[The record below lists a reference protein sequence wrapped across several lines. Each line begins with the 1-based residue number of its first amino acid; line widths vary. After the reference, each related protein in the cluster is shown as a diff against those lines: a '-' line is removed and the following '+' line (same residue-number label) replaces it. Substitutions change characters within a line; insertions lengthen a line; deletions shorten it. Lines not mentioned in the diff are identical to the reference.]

1 MSSQLGET
9 SEFYRRILEQ
19 SRAVIIAV
27 VDARLDLVYINESVF
42 EVTGYSHELFLN
54 RTVHWN
60 DIVVQEDLQ
69 KIRYYHRRRSAGDKD
84 VPDQYEVRIVDRNGL
99 HRNLVLQVG
108 NYLDAG
114 NLVITLF
121 DISHWKRY
129 EERLLGNE
137 EKLKAMVEL
146 SREITLVV
154 NESMTI
160 EYAGGAVVSL
170 LGYRPEALNTRNF
183 RDFIHS
189 EDIDRVSAL
198 FLSGITE
205 MSTFDILDF
214 RLRNTDD
221 EWVHMEANCN
231 NQLNN
236 HRISGVIV
244 TLRDISARKVAEE
257 KAQFYEHYDYL
268 TRLPNRRMFFERLG
282 LELRH
287 IKRRST
293 TFAVLCFGVDRFK
306 EVNDLFGP
314 KIGDRLLVEIGKIL
328 SRSFRKDDSVSR
340 LEGDKFGVL
349 VTDVNRT
356 DHVLEIV
363 KKILEV
369 FKEPIGILGERIRV
383 SVSIGVAVYPDDG
396 FNEEM
401 LVKNSETALFMAKE
415 RGKSTYQMYNRRL
428 HSSIQARRTL
438 ERQFEQAL
446 GGNEFHALFQP
457 KVDRKGR
464 IIGAEALA
472 RWNSPELGQIPPDQF
487 IPVAESSGLII
498 PFGREILD
506 LALREWQR
514 CVCAGEGEE
523 KPVLAV
529 NLSPFQ
535 FGHPDLVRDIQR
547 ALEKTGFDPALLE
560 LEITETGIMRD
571 QDEAEKKLL
580 QLNEMGVSI
589 AIDDFGTGYS
599 SLKKIKDFPVGTIKI
614 DKSFLEN
621 LNFSRKSSTI
631 INAII
636 GLSHDLGFS
645 VVAEGVETLDQ
656 LEFLQEA
663 GCNIYQGYLFDKPL
677 AIEELASR
685 FTVRYYPVLLNAGS

>member
-1 MSSQLGET
+1 MSSQLRET
-9 SEFYRRILEQ
+9 PHFYRRVLSQ
-19 SRAVIIAV
+19 SKAVIIAV
-27 VDARLDLVYINESVF
+27 MNAKLDLVYINDSVA
-42 EVTGYSHELFLN
+42 EVTGYPSELFISGA
-54 RTVHWN
+54 VHWN
-60 DIVVQEDLQ
+60 ELIVQEDYQ
-69 KIRYYHRRRSAGDKD
+69 KIQYYHRRRLAGDKD
-84 VPDQYEVRIVDRNGL
+84 VPDQYEIRIIDRNGL

-108 NYLDAG
+108 DYVDAG
-114 NLVITLF
+114 YFVITLF

-146 SREITLVV
+146 SREITLVA
-154 NESMTI
+154 NESMVI
-160 EYAGGAVVSL
+160 EYAGGAVLPL
-170 LGYRPEALNTRNF
+170 LGYRTEILNANNLRDLVHPE
-183 RDFIHS
+183 DV
-189 EDIDRVSAL
+189 DRVSAIYL
-198 FLSGITE
+198 TGITE
-205 MSTFDILDF
+205 ASTFDILDF
-214 RLRNTDD
+214 RLRNFDD

-236 HRISGVIV
+236 HRISGVII
-244 TLRDISARKVAEE
+244 TLRDISARKVAEA

-314 KIGDRLLVEIGKIL
+314 KIGDRLLMEIGKIL
-328 SRSFRKDDSVSR
+328 SKSFRRDDSVSR

-349 VTDVNRT
+349 LTDVSRT
-356 DHVLEIV
+356 EHVLDIV
-363 KKILEV
+363 KKTLDL
-369 FKEPIGILGERIRV
+369 FAEPVTILGERIRV

-401 LVKNSETALFMAKE
+401 LIKNSETALFMAKE
-415 RGKSTYQMYNRRL
+415 RGRSTYQMYNRRI

-438 ERQFEQAL
+438 ERRFEQAL
-446 GGNEFHALFQP
+446 GGNEFYALFQP
-457 KVDRKGR
+457 KVDRQGS
-464 IIGAEALA
+464 IVGAEALA
-472 RWNSPELGQIPPDQF
+472 RWNSPELGMISPDQF

-498 PFGREILD
+498 PFGREILE

-514 CVCAGEGEE
+514 CAIAGGEDL
-523 KPVLAV
+523 VLAV

-547 ALEKTGFDPALLE
+547 ALKKTGFNPALLE
-560 LEITETGIMRD
+560 LEITETGIMRN
-571 QDEAEKKLL
+571 QDEAEKKLS
-580 QLNEMGVSI
+580 QLEDMGVSI

-645 VVAEGVETLDQ
+645 VVAEGVETMDQ

-677 AIEELASR
+677 AIEEFAARCEVKS
-685 FTVRYYPVLLNAGS
+685 YPVLPNKGS

>member
-19 SRAVIIAV
+19 SKAVIIAV
-27 VDARLDLVYINESVF
+27 VDPRLELLYINDSVS
-42 EVTGYSHELFLN
+42 EITGYSHELFLN
-54 RTVHWN
+54 GTLNWN
-60 DIVVQEDLQ
+60 ELVVQEDLQ
-69 KIRYYHRRRSAGDKD
+69 KIRYYHRRRSAGDKE
-84 VPDQYEVRIVDRNGL
+84 VPDQYEIRIVDRNGL

-108 NYLDAG
+108 NYIDAG

-160 EYAGGAVVSL
+160 EYAGGAVVPL
-170 LGYRPEALNTRNF
+170 LGYRLEELSGKNL
-183 RDFIHS
+183 RDLVHS

-198 FLSGITE
+198 YLSGITE
-205 MSTFDILDF
+205 SSTFDILDF
-214 RLRNTDD
+214 RLHNADE

-314 KIGDRLLVEIGKIL
+314 KVGDRLLVEIGKIL
-328 SRSFRKDDSVSR
+328 ARSFRRDDSVSR

-356 DHVLEIV
+356 EHVLEIV

-369 FKEPIGILGERIRV
+369 FKEPIAILGEKIRV

-415 RGKSTYQMYNRRL
+415 RGKSTWQMYNRRL
-428 HSSIQARRTL
+428 HSSIQARRTM

-446 GGNEFHALFQP
+446 GGNEFFALFQP

-472 RWNSPELGQIPPDQF
+472 RWNSQRLGQISPDQF

-498 PFGREILD
+498 PFGREMLD

-514 CVCAGEGEE
+514 CVCAGTGEE

-547 ALEKTGFDPALLE
+547 ALEKTGFDPSLLE

-571 QDEAEKKLL
+571 QDEAEKKLQ

-677 AIEELASR
+677 TIDELASR
-685 FTVRYYPVLLNAGS
+685 FAVPYYPVLLNAKS

>member
-1 MSSQLGET
+1 MN
-9 SEFYRRILEQ
+9 
-19 SRAVIIAV
+19 AK
-27 VDARLDLVYINESVF
+27 LDLVYINDSVA
-42 EVTGYSHELFLN
+42 EVTGYPSELFISGA
-54 RTVHWN
+54 VHWN
-60 DIVVQEDLQ
+60 ELIVQEDYQ
-69 KIRYYHRRRSAGDKD
+69 KIQYYHRRRLAGDKD
-84 VPDQYEVRIVDRNGL
+84 VPDQYEIRIIDRNGL

-108 NYLDAG
+108 DYVDAG
-114 NLVITLF
+114 YFVITLF

-146 SREITLVV
+146 SREITLVA
-154 NESMTI
+154 NESMVI
-160 EYAGGAVVSL
+160 EYAGGAVLPL
-170 LGYRPEALNTRNF
+170 LGYRTEILNANNLRDLVHPE
-183 RDFIHS
+183 DV
-189 EDIDRVSAL
+189 DRVSAIYL
-198 FLSGITE
+198 TGITE
-205 MSTFDILDF
+205 ASTFDILDF
-214 RLRNTDD
+214 RLRNFDD

-236 HRISGVIV
+236 HRISGVII
-244 TLRDISARKVAEE
+244 TLRDISARKVAEA

-314 KIGDRLLVEIGKIL
+314 KIGDRLLMEIGKIL
-328 SRSFRKDDSVSR
+328 SKSFRRDDSVSR

-349 VTDVNRT
+349 LTDVSRT
-356 DHVLEIV
+356 EHVLDIV
-363 KKILEV
+363 KKTLDL
-369 FKEPIGILGERIRV
+369 FAEPVTILGERIRV

-401 LVKNSETALFMAKE
+401 LIKNSETALFMAKE
-415 RGKSTYQMYNRRL
+415 RGRSTYQMYNRRI

-438 ERQFEQAL
+438 ERRFEQAL
-446 GGNEFHALFQP
+446 GGNEFYALFQP
-457 KVDRKGR
+457 KVDRQGS
-464 IIGAEALA
+464 IVGAEALA
-472 RWNSPELGQIPPDQF
+472 RWNSPELGMISPDQF

-498 PFGREILD
+498 PFGREILE

-514 CVCAGEGEE
+514 CAIAGGEDL
-523 KPVLAV
+523 VLAV

-547 ALEKTGFDPALLE
+547 ALKKTGFNPALLE
-560 LEITETGIMRD
+560 LEITETGIMRN
-571 QDEAEKKLL
+571 QDEAEKKLS
-580 QLNEMGVSI
+580 QLEDMGVSI

-645 VVAEGVETLDQ
+645 VVAEGVETMDQ

-677 AIEELASR
+677 AIEEFAARCEVKS
-685 FTVRYYPVLLNAGS
+685 YPVLPNKGS